1 MHKHFSVSFLFK
13 ILFIARNFSQCTQP
27 TRPLWRPHS
36 VDVVMLHVSSTFC
49 WCVVFLGSFM
59 GVFSVHASP
68 CSSSIARPFYF
79 RPLCAHCQLSTRT
92 SIKPTLDTD
101 SLSLSE
107 CRAASTILSNCFHLV
122 APSSEMRQNRKQ
134 FHVLHRSS
142 GLIFKDCIAQW
153 WSQSYIINN
162 R

>member
-1 MHKHFSVSFLFK
+1 MQEISHSVFNLLGPYGAHTLSMSSYCMCLQ
-13 ILFIARNFSQCTQP
+13 L
-27 TRPLWRPHS
+27 S
-36 VDVVMLHVSSTFC
+36 VDVLFF
-49 WCVVFLGSFM
+49 FLGSFM

-107 CRAASTILSNCFHLV
+107 CRAAFTILSNCFHLV

-142 GLIFKDCIAQW
+142 GLIFIDCIAQ
-153 WSQSYIINN
+153 
-162 R
+162 